1 MSWEENGRDTNNI
14 ELILIE
20 AFWVIVDE
28 LIDERRI
35 LEDFVSNNHTIGHGT
50 LLEVLQCCVVAEEAE
65 LEISVEMEW
74 CEKLVEQFA
83 ILLRQRHG
91 EMKSPYERTKNS

>member
-1 MSWEENGRDTNNI
+1 MRDTNNV

-20 AFWVIVDE
+20 ALWVIVDE

-35 LEDFVSNNHTIGHGT
+35 LEDFVSNNHTISHGT
-50 LLEVLQCCVVAEEAE
+50 LLEVLQCCVVAEEVE

-74 CEKLVEQFA
+74 CEKLVEQLA
-83 ILLRQRHG
+83 ILLRQSHG
-91 EMKSPYERTKNS
+91 LKKITLKIHES